1 MPLVRKIALVFS
13 ILFCGSVALAA
24 AAMAAGGPGPGLPP
38 GNYTFKTTF
47 GNASAGS
54 DPTQPQISVFV
65 SQGLNSFKPKG
76 GGPETVQNSTMV
88 QIFISSPT
96 VNGSDCF
103 VVQPSDFTF
112 ASNVQSASLHTTLT
126 TGNIC
131 TGIGKPV
138 TGSSITAGVTPFAGG
153 GGPGLPLP
161 MTLDVT
167 WTGLGVT
174 GIGQDHNTFH
184 CGSYSTN
191 ANSSTKSAG
200 ATASIS
206 VSAFKDTFDS
216 STASLFSSDTN
227 LNVRNV
233 PLAACF
239 G

>member
-1 MPLVRKIALVFS
+1 
-13 ILFCGSVALAA
+13 
-24 AAMAAGGPGPGLPP
+24 
-38 GNYTFKTTF
+38 
-47 GNASAGS
+47 
-54 DPTQPQISVFV
+54 
-65 SQGLNSFKPKG
+65 
-76 GGPETVQNSTMV
+76 
-88 QIFISSPT
+88 
-96 VNGSDCF
+96 
-103 VVQPSDFTF
+103 
-112 ASNVQSASLHTTLT
+112 
-126 TGNIC
+126 
-131 TGIGKPV
+131 
-138 TGSSITAGVTPFAGG
+138 
-153 GGPGLPLP
+153 

-206 VSAFKDTFDS
+206 LSAFSGTFAS

-227 LNVRNV
+227 MNVRNV

>member
-1 MPLVRKIALVFS
+1 MPLIRKITLVFS
-13 ILFCGSVALAA
+13 ILFCGSLALAV

-38 GNYTFKTTF
+38 GNYVFKTKF
-47 GNASAGS
+47 GNASSGG

-76 GGPETVQNSTMV
+76 GGDETVTNSTMV

-96 VNGSDCF
+96 VNGADCF
-103 VVQPSDFTF
+103 VVQPDDFTF
-112 ASNVQSASLHTTLT
+112 ANNVQSASLHTTLT

-138 TGSSITAGVTPFAGG
+138 TGSSVTAGVTPFAGG

-200 ATASIS
+200 ATASIA
-206 VSAFKDTFDS
+206 VSAFKGAFAS
-216 STASLFSSDTN
+216 SIASLFSSDTSM
-227 LNVRNV
+227 NVRNI